1 MPQGSVLG
9 PLLFVI
15 FINDIDNAVDVVSCH
30 LLKFP
35 GNIKSILRV
44 NTHYDAF
51 KFQADLDKRSCC
63 LSILQSFP
71 LSCSKLEGFSAGICE

>member
-1 MPQGSVLG
+1 MLG
-9 PLLFVI
+9 PLLFAI

-35 GNIKSILRV
+35 GNIKCILRV

-51 KFQADLDKRSCC
+51 KFQADLDKIF
-63 LSILQSFP
+63 LSSVDWQMSPCFQSA
-71 LSCSKLEGFSAGICE
+71 L